1 MKIQNVLGTKT
12 RKLHV
17 IKFLQDEDGC
27 FDVERAI
34 GFESPVDYMEDRNP
48 FELKFSLAATE
59 LELSFTASENAI
71 QL

>member
-17 IKFLQDEDGC
+17 IKFLIDEDGC

-48 FELKFSLAATE
+48 FELKFSLAETE